1 MTENASLLEFGCGDP
16 DHKPLGYARVRT
28 STLIGLSPREIR
40 VEVSCTRGPP
50 SFQMVGLAE
59 TPVREARVRVTSALA
74 SLGILLDEFAVTVNL
89 APADMPKCSPSLD
102 LALAVATLGAIGHL
116 PIAALEGL
124 LLLGELSLEGRLQPM
139 RGLLPQL
146 RGAFELGAQ
155 QAIVPAHNGAE
166 AGLVRGR
173 PVFLADSLTQ
183 VVGHLEGQRSL
194 PRAPATKF
202 QPDESLAGAADLSQV
217 RGQSGG
223 RRAVEIAA
231 AGGHNLLLIG
241 PPGAGKTL
249 LARTLPS
256 LLPALSFDEALEVT
270 AVHSVCGLIDPAKG
284 MVTTRPFR
292 APHHSVTEPG
302 LVGGST
308 VPKPGEVSLAHRG
321 VLFLDELPEFRRRS
335 LEALRQPL
343 EDGCVCIARAQARA
357 TFPAR
362 PIVVAAMNP
371 CACGHL
377 GHPTRACRCS
387 PAGIARYRNRLSGPL
402 LDRLDLHVQ
411 LAPVGMK
418 SLCTHSSAESSAD
431 VRARIL
437 QARARQRARNQPG
450 AGSPKLNAEL
460 ELDELQQVASLPA
473 DGERLLE
480 ASARRLGLSAR
491 AFVKVMRLA
500 RTIADLEVS
509 TEVGIPHL
517 AEAIQG
523 RVLDRTP

>member
-1 MTENASLLEFGCGDP
+1 MTEAVNFLEFGCGDP

-28 STLIGLSPREIR
+28 STLIGLSPREIH

-74 SLGILLDEFAVTVNL
+74 SLGVLLDEFAVTVNL

-102 LALAVATLGAIGHL
+102 LALAVATLGAIGKL
-116 PIAALEGL
+116 PVAGLDEL

-146 RGAFELGAQ
+146 RGAFALGAQ
-155 QAIVPAHNGAE
+155 LAIVPAQNRAE
-166 AGLVRGR
+166 AGLVRGE
-173 PVFLADSLTQ
+173 PVLLADSLVQ
-183 VVGHLEGQRSL
+183 VVAHLEGRTAL
-194 PRAPATKF
+194 PAAKATVFEPDKCPATG
-202 QPDESLAGAADLSQV
+202 PDLREI
-217 RGQSGG
+217 RGQAGG
-223 RRAVEIAA
+223 RRAAEIAA

-256 LLPALSFDEALEVT
+256 LLPTLTFDEALEVT

-292 APHHSVTEPG
+292 APHHSVTEPA
-302 LVGGST
+302 LVGGGA
-308 VPKPGEVSLAHRG
+308 VPRPGEVSLAHRG

-343 EDGCVCIARAQARA
+343 EDGDVCISRAQARA

-362 PIVVAAMNP
+362 PILAAAMNP
-371 CACGHL
+371 CPCGHL

-387 PAGIARYRNRLSGPL
+387 PAAIARYRNRLSGPL

-411 LAPVGMK
+411 LAPVGVK
-418 SLCTHSSAESSAD
+418 SLCEAATAESSAE
-431 VRARIL
+431 VRARVV
-437 QARARQRARNQPG
+437 QAREWQRARFRAG
-450 AGSPKLNAEL
+450 ATRGTLNAEL
-460 ELDELQQVASLPA
+460 SLDELKQAASLPA
-473 DGERLLE
+473 EGERLLE
-480 ASARRLGLSAR
+480 ASTRRLGLSAR
-491 AFVKVMRLA
+491 AFVKVLRIA
-500 RTIADLEVS
+500 RTIADLESS
-509 TEVGIPHL
+509 TKVRVPHV

-523 RVLDRTP
+523 RVLDRSP